1 MPIFK
6 RTFSQ
11 DLNLLDQHLTKD
23 ILSQTDCNTTLTKLR
38 TTFENTF
45 NSEFK
50 ERIQKYTR
58 FDDQSIKDALI
69 FQALNVDALKVDSGV
84 MENTCSGKENSNSET
99 ACSKSVKEGISN
111 FQNKRFL
118 SKEDLK
124 GTRIKHGFKRAF
136 MSIFGQDDDTF
147 TSTMFL
153 NIDQL
158 QKQLDKDKFQEDGSM
173 MQTQESKVDMGKAL
187 DADLVVTKSSGTESK
202 VQDER
207 SRSGN
212 DTDTDGAYIR
222 PIYDEEPMAENG
234 AHCIALE
241 LKYRSQALKSEQHG
255 QILNET
261 SNRAKL
267 KKKIDDYETINIE
280 LEHGV
285 AKLLEQNE
293 LLNKENDTLKKHYKD
308 LYDFIKMTR
317 AKTIEQTTSLI
328 TQNADSKA

>member
-1 MPIFK
+1 
-6 RTFSQ
+6 
-11 DLNLLDQHLTKD
+11 
-23 ILSQTDCNTTLTKLR
+23 
-38 TTFENTF
+38 
-45 NSEFK
+45 
-50 ERIQKYTR
+50 
-58 FDDQSIKDALI
+58 
-69 FQALNVDALKVDSGV
+69 

-99 ACSKSVKEGISN
+99 ACNKSVKERISN
-111 FQNKRFL
+111 FETKDVYAIKYKMSKAKERRMTYFHSLHSHHQVL

-124 GTRIKHGFKRAF
+124 GTLTEHGFKRAF

-158 QKQLDKDKFQEDGSM
+158 QKMNKTQ

-187 DADLVVTKSSGTESK
+187 DADLVVTKISRTGSE

-207 SRSGN
+207 SWSGN
-212 DTDTDGAYIR
+212 DTDTDGADIR

-255 QILNET
+255 QILNEK

-267 KKKIDDYETINIE
+267 KKKIDYYETINIE
-280 LEHGV
+280 LEHSV

-308 LYDFIKMTR
+308 LYDSIKMMR

-328 TQNADSKA
+328 TQNANSKA